1 MLPAS
6 VSPRKPPSL
15 GIDDLNDLDGHLLKF
30 SIHLHTGI
38 PHPHSRR
45 SLHPSQ
51 PTQVTLPDHAVT
63 PPRSAIDEHRRADRR
78 NRQVRADTSAR
89 LRLLTQ
95 LAVSNPYTPTALFT
109 AARPMHQEFRDSLL
123 VDVFK
128 ACACACGRNLEALL
142 EALAQ
147 SRPAHYSHLV
157 APNGRGVLVQDEDR
171 CSSSCGPDARSV
183 LFPCLGRPGAEAGAS
198 CPGESRYFA
207 SEVKQSML
215 NSLDVRWYK
224 IHRHLQLL

>member
-1 MLPAS
+1 M
-6 VSPRKPPSL
+6 
-15 GIDDLNDLDGHLLKF
+15 
-30 SIHLHTGI
+30 
-38 PHPHSRR
+38 
-45 SLHPSQ
+45 
-51 PTQVTLPDHAVT
+51 T

-78 NRQVRADTSAR
+78 NRQVRADTSAH

-95 LAVSNPYTPTALFT
+95 LAVSSPYTPP
-109 AARPMHQEFRDSLL
+109 RSSLL
-123 VDVFK
+123 LVPCIRNFAIACLSMSSRRAC

-147 SRPAHYSHLV
+147 SRPAHYSHLL

-171 CSSSCGPDARSV
+171 CSSSCGPDAGSV

-207 SEVKQSML
+207 SEVKQSMM